1 MNDTKCPTC
10 GNADAYGYCDEAQVM
25 TCVSCGYSEASDLRR
40 QLTAIMH
47 AIQRYQPAG
56 SPIPGGNAILA
67 EWTLSTMQDANERL
81 RAQFAEVDTQ
91 LAERDALLDG
101 RAGKLLRK
109 GKHFVVVAEDEPYYP
124 SVYACIRQ
132 AEKAKGSWTDVC
144 EAEYQK
150 HVHSGHFGDPRTMT
164 LACQLA
170 DAQAI
175 LVRLADDALAIS
187 IVHRCCDPH
196 HDGRWCA
203 TCDARNA
210 GIEAYREALREKGD
224 TDARHHTTD

>member
-1 MNDTKCPTC
+1 MTTTVCPVCGVVRDSRIKGTC
-10 GNADAYGYCDEAQVM
+10 ICGYNENPKKMTLAELADAQAKNETLLKVLRAAWQKQVDEL
-25 TCVSCGYSEASDLRR
+25 EAEN
-40 QLTAIMH
+40 
-47 AIQRYQPAG
+47 G
-56 SPIPGGNAILA
+56 
-67 EWTLSTMQDANERL
+67 RL

-132 AEKAKGSWTDVC
+132 AEKAKGTWTDVC

-187 IVHRCCDPH
+187 IAHTCCDPH
-196 HDGRWCA
+196 HDGRWCP
-203 TCDARNA
+203 TCDARSA

-224 TDARHHTTD
+224 